1 MSELPPTSP
10 TADEDAPTPE
20 SGSSPVP
27 ADAPS
32 GREFDTKDTQ
42 EIPVSGPQTRS
53 NDGDSGATGEG
64 DPGALA
70 SQTAGAAAELEDLP
84 AGPEDLRS
92 LVLSRVRETREELLR
107 LIDRF
112 LEQQDRRARAA
123 EEDRRRA
130 EEQRQELL
138 EREAAERQEQEEVAA
153 RALAETNQ
161 LLGHDRDRIAELEGH
176 LGLLS
181 GMPDQVA
188 ALQSELVAAGIEIE
202 RLEAVS
208 RELQAAA
215 EQALRV
221 PVLETRVAAAERR
234 VARSAATL
242 AGLRRAMVRIDEASS
257 QTEVLARLLEE
268 ATGFASRSA
277 LFLVRRPQ
285 PLGELRLAAWGACGF
300 SEQGAERI
308 EVLAPVAWQAAL
320 DGRTLRGGAELGA
333 PVALASDSEA
343 PLDALIVPFI
353 LRDETRALLYV
364 DRFDPDHPFDVDA
377 LQLLCFDAAHALE
390 VLPLRHK
397 RPAGTLEDPEW
408 AGAAEAPSVAAE
420 DGVPPAPGSGASL
433 GVADATVTSPTGVP
447 LAALT
452 AGLDTEPVAA
462 REQERE
468 EDREETERRIEEPVS
483 RPVEASAE
491 QAVADA
497 AGVVEHAPEA
507 ETPPAGEPQ
516 SDSDGA
522 ADLVSLETVD
532 LGDSV
537 VPFDAPVERTTQEL
551 DLRSFGLEAPTPE
564 GLDDDTQAGT
574 EQPAATPP
582 PAPPSTSGPLSSFY
596 SPSLFEGTAE
606 STVVTPGRAA
616 LDSLLRS
623 STPVPPPPPV
633 DLWRPAVEPP
643 PPPPPPVAAPSPS
656 PTPAEEVAAAPPPE
670 PVPAAAAD
678 PAPAPASVPAPTV
691 SIGREVVPPSDVEG
705 PGWAFAGS
713 RRGGSDLE
721 HAHEEAKRLA
731 RLLVSELQLYNE
743 EEIDEGRR
751 QGNVYRYLKEHIDK
765 SRMLYE
771 ERVDDRLRQTT
782 DYFREELVKSLAGGD
797 ASRLGF

>member
-10 TADEDAPTPE
+10 PADEDARTPE
-20 SGSSPVP
+20 PGSSPVP
-27 ADAPS
+27 ADAPT
-32 GREFDTKDTQ
+32 GPEFDTKDTQ

-53 NDGDSGATGEG
+53 NDGDSGAGG
-64 DPGALA
+64 QSDPDTLTPQA
-70 SQTAGAAAELEDLP
+70 AGADAAPEDLP

-112 LEQQDRRARAA
+112 LEQQDRRARAE

-138 EREAAERQEQEEVAA
+138 EREAAERQEQEEIAA
-153 RALAETNQ
+153 RSLAQSNE
-161 LLGHDRDRIAELEGH
+161 LLGHDRDRVAELEGH

-181 GMPDQVA
+181 VMPDQVA

-208 RELQAAA
+208 RELQAAS

-242 AGLRRAMVRIDEASS
+242 AALRRAMVRIDEASS

-397 RPAGTLEDPEW
+397 RPAGTLQDPEW
-408 AGAAEAPSVAAE
+408 AGAADAPSVGAE
-420 DGVPPAPGSGASL
+420 DGAPAPGPGSSP
-433 GVADATVTSPTGVP
+433 VVTDATVTSPTGIP
-447 LAALT
+447 LAAMT

-462 REQERE
+462 KEHEREQDRE
-468 EDREETERRIEEPVS
+468 VEDREVTEKRIEEPV
-483 RPVEASAE
+483 EAGE
-491 QAVADA
+491 ERAVADA
-497 AGVVEHAPEA
+497 AGAVEHVPEA
-507 ETPPAGEPQ
+507 ETPPAGHAQ
-516 SDSDGA
+516 SETEGA
-522 ADLVSLETVD
+522 TELVSLETVD

-537 VPFDAPVERTTQEL
+537 APLDAPVERTTQEL
-551 DLRSFGLEAPTPE
+551 DLRSFGVDAPTSE
-564 GLDDDTQAGT
+564 GLDDDAQAGSN
-574 EQPAATPP
+574 EPAAPPPP
-582 PAPPSTSGPLSSFY
+582 PAPPGTSAPLSSFY

-606 STVVTPGRAA
+606 STAVTPGRAA
-616 LDSLLRS
+616 LDSLLRPS
-623 STPVPPPPPV
+623 SPVPPPPPA
-633 DLWRPAVEPP
+633 DFWRPAVEPP
-643 PPPPPPVAAPSPS
+643 PPPPPPAPSPS
-656 PTPAEEVAAAPPPE
+656 PAPPESVSAPPAPE
-670 PVPAAAAD
+670 PVPAGAAD
-678 PAPAPASVPAPTV
+678 PAPAPVPAPPAP
-691 SIGREVVPPSDVEG
+691 IGREVVPPSDIEG

-713 RRGGSDLE
+713 RRGGSDLD

-751 QGNVYRYLKEHIDK
+751 QGNVYRFLKEHIDK
-765 SRMLYE
+765 SLMLYE
-771 ERVDDRLRQTT
+771 ERVDDQIRQTT